1 MGYVVVEMDSVLIE
15 DLPFRLMVIGR
26 AACLLVLLQEL
37 TRGLPDQ
44 LYPQP
49 FWSSIVASH
58 RLTIFGN
65 LFNELAKKQG
75 GIGVFILCTDICS
88 KYVQRKVP
96 TTATKSKVSSQL

>member
-1 MGYVVVEMDSVLIE
+1 MGYVEVEMDSVLIE

-26 AACLLVLLQEL
+26 AACLLLQEL

-75 GIGVFILCTDICS
+75 GIGVFILCTDICL

-96 TTATKSKVSSQL
+96 TTAIKSKVSSQL